1 MKKNATDGDF
11 VTLLSVPI
19 ERLSKEDI
27 VHRLEQAL
35 RQGERCTKVYTPN
48 PQMLLKANRA
58 PALRAL
64 LSRADL
70 LLPDG
75 IGLCI
80 GARMLATPLPCR
92 IAGIDAAY
100 AVLETAERESLSVA
114 LLGAAPG
121 VAERAAKHLRCKLP
135 NLRICY
141 THHGYFDR
149 NGEENEAVIRA
160 LRTAAPDILF
170 VCFGFPEQE
179 AWIDR
184 HAHAIPS
191 LRLCMG
197 LGGSLDVWAGKRRR
211 APRAM
216 SACGMEWLWRVM
228 CEPRRARIFLDIPH
242 FLFLVLRQRI
252 QEPSKRAVAERK

>member
-1 MKKNATDGDF
+1 MKKNALGGDF

-27 VHRLEQAL
+27 AYRIEQAL
-35 RQGERCTKVYTPN
+35 KQSDRCTKVYTPN
-48 PQMLLKANRA
+48 PQILLRAHRAPSLLALLK
-58 PALRAL
+58 
-64 LSRADL
+64 RADL

-80 GARMLATPLPCR
+80 GAHMLASPLPCR
-92 IAGIDAAY
+92 MAGIDAAY
-100 AVLETAERESLSVA
+100 AVLETAEREGLSVA

-121 VAERAAKHLRCKLP
+121 VAERAAENLRRKLP
-135 NLRICY
+135 NLWICY

-149 NGEENEAVIRA
+149 NGEENEAVLGA

-179 AWIDR
+179 KWIDA

-216 SACGMEWLWRVM
+216 SVCGMEWLWRVM

-242 FLFLVLRQRI
+242 FFYLVLRQKA
-252 QEPSKRAVAERK
+252 QESKKAVAESK